1 MHIYQYD
8 GESKRLTEWHAAPT
22 STTSDWQHLPAD
34 EIRAERYIDAFRTM
48 LDYSR
53 AQEMPLT
60 DERFDRFIDRF
71 IEQMPGF
78 CTNELLR
85 AIQMFARAGLTREL
99 MVQRN
104 YVELHRAFD
113 RRSTIEL
120 ACLQVNQCIF
130 LCSIW
135 LEIPF
140 NRKTYFAMCASR
152 VLNRRFGM
160 MAASELGLAAFYL
173 ARLKRPVDEIREL
186 ENHFDRTINE
196 MTIEDIAMMAWA
208 FEQNDAKIENLKLRD
223 KLFTRLVTLRPNEFS
238 LSVLNKLCPVRVYQW
253 TFLCVKD
260 TFFHVH

>member
-8 GESKRLTEWHAAPT
+8 EESKRLTEWHAAPT

-34 EIRAERYIDAFRTM
+34 EIRAERYIDAFSTM

-60 DERFDRFIDRF
+60 DERFDQFIDRF
-71 IEQMPGF
+71 IGQMSGF
-78 CTNELLR
+78 STNELLR
-85 AIQMFARAGLTREL
+85 AIQMFARAGLTKEL

-113 RRSTIEL
+113 RRCTIEL
-120 ACLQVNQCIF
+120 ACLQPNQCIF

-135 LEIPF
+135 EQIPF
-140 NRKTYFAMCASR
+140 NRKTYFATCASR
-152 VLNRRFGM
+152 VLNRRFGT

-208 FEQNDAKIENLKLRD
+208 FERNDAKIENLKLRD
-223 KLFTRLVTLRPNEFS
+223 KLFTRLVTLKPSEFS
-238 LSVLNKLCPVRVYQW
+238 VSVLHKLCPVRAQSMH
-253 TFLCVKD
+253 
-260 TFFHVH
+260 FFCAED